1 MQPDF
6 EVLKRNRILDQPY
19 FSSKLSIVGKVK
31 KKIVLK
37 YFQMNF
43 LPQIKKTVFESE
55 ANANKNTVVR
65 IIRELTW
72 GKENWADGEG
82 VTGES

>member
-1 MQPDF
+1 
-6 EVLKRNRILDQPY
+6 
-19 FSSKLSIVGKVK
+19 
-31 KKIVLK
+31 
-37 YFQMNF
+37 MNF

-65 IIRELTW
+65 MIRELTW